1 MAEYI
6 EREDILSRF
15 AEAKEWCEKHL
26 AKGEFRAGC
35 IAALDDERSNF
46 THGIA
51 ITTADVVEVKHGKWI
66 NVQDFGGGKCFADC
80 SICRTQEKA
89 PNPTAFKMF
98 RRYCSYCG
106 AKMDLK
112 EGTEE

>member
-1 MAEYI
+1 MNKYVNV
-6 EREDILSRF
+6 EDVKDLINGLDSLPW
-15 AEAKEWCEKHL
+15 EDEVDEMVDGL
-26 AKGEFRAGC
+26 AA
-35 IAALDDERSNF
+35 
-46 THGIA
+46 
-51 ITTADVVEVKHGKWI
+51 ADVVEVKRGAWI

-80 SICRTQEKA
+80 SVCRTQEKA

-112 EGTEE
+112 EGVEG

>member
-1 MAEYI
+1 MDEYI
-6 EREDILSRF
+6 
-15 AEAKEWCEKHL
+15 K
-26 AKGEFRAGC
+26 
-35 IAALDDERSNF
+35 RSNLLNKAKRLQGDTF
-46 THGIA
+46 AAPVIVA
-51 ITTADVVEVKHGKWI
+51 MIEDEPKADVVEVKHGKWI

-112 EGTEE
+112 EGADG